1 MRVSLLARYSALP
14 SLAGAGFI
22 PIALVARLPL
32 AMLTIGTLALASVAA
47 GSYALGGLAAGAV
60 GVGSALGAPA
70 LGWLADRYGQ
80 RRTVLVAG
88 LLNTAATVAVIVA
101 SYPAGGLHE
110 SAPLPLM
117 AASLAAGLTLP
128 QVGPLARARWMALT
142 ARRPLRE
149 LERDAAFSYES
160 TADELTFVLGPA
172 LVGVLGA
179 ALAPWLPLAL
189 AAALTAVF
197 VTTFALHPTAN
208 AVPPTVR
215 AVRPAAERARATAPA
230 GTAPSGGSWGPVAL
244 PVGGMLAM
252 GAFFGSTQTALTA
265 FAGERGAAEIAG
277 LLYAAL
283 GLTSAVAALSVAA
296 WPAGFTLAAR
306 WAACAGALTALAFLM
321 LLPHSFGAMAAVMLL
336 IGLPV
341 GPIMVT
347 VYGLGGRLAPPGRM
361 GTAMTALA
369 SGLVAGVAL
378 GAGTAGAL
386 AEGGGA
392 AAAFAAP
399 LASAGALM
407 LLGTAALLLLRG
419 RTRSAA

>member
-1 MRVSLLARYSALP
+1 
-14 SLAGAGFI
+14 
-22 PIALVARLPL
+22 
-32 AMLTIGTLALASVAA
+32 MLTIGTLALASVAS

-80 RRTVLVAG
+80 RSTVLVAG

-117 AASLAAGLTLP
+117 TASLVAGLTLP

-172 LVGVLGA
+172 LVGALGA

-197 VTTFALHPTAN
+197 VTAFALHPTAN
-208 AVPPTVR
+208 AVHPATR
-215 AVRPAAERARATAPA
+215 AAHPASERTPASDRAPA
-230 GTAPSGGSWGPVAL
+230 GARTVGGWGPVAL

-296 WPAGFTLAAR
+296 WPAGFALAAR

-321 LLPHSFGAMAAVMLL
+321 LVPHSLGAMAAVMLL

-407 LLGTAALLLLRG
+407 LLGTAALLLPRG
-419 RTRSAA
+419 RARAAA